1 MRGAVS
7 RWYTCSRVR
16 IASGVSS
23 ERPSWAA
30 RPVIRRTNSSSG
42 TSSNR
47 MWLRRCPCP
56 ARVRSTSSAWAAVR
70 GNPSNTAP
78 CCASGLAS
86 SSLIM
91 LRITL
96 SGTSFP
102 SSMYFLASRPSGVSV
117 LTAARKMSP
126 VVIFGRPSRSARIF
140 PWVPLP
146 EPGAP
151 NRRMNTACLHVA
163 LAPAELDAPF
173 LHEAVVVAQQQML
186 LHLLYRVERDA
197 DDDEQRRAAEAERHV
212 EDVGHHDGQ
221 HRHQGQEQG
230 ARKRD
235 PGQHAGNVVGRG
247 GPGLH
252 SGDEPALLL
261 EVLRQIHRVEDDGGV
276 EVGEEDDQ
284 DGAGDQVHRRRHAEI
299 LREVLQG
306 LIA

>member
-1 MRGAVS
+1 M
-7 RWYTCSRVR
+7 
-16 IASGVSS
+16 ASAWSS
-23 ERPSWAA
+23 DRPSWAA
-30 RPVIRRTNSSSG
+30 RLPIRRISSSSG
-42 TSSNR
+42 TSSSR
-47 MWLRRCPCP
+47 MWFKRWPRS
-56 ARVRSTSSAWAAVR
+56 ASVRSTSSAWAAVR
-70 GNPSNTAP
+70 GNPSSTAP
-78 CCASGLAS
+78 CCPSGLAS
-86 SSLIM
+86 PSLIR

-96 SGTSFP
+96 SGTSAP
-102 SSMYFLASRPSGVSV
+102 ESMYFFASRPSGVSAF
-117 LTAARKMSP
+117 TAPRRMSP

-235 PGQHAGNVVGRG
+235 PGQHVVNVVGRG

-276 EVGEEDDQ
+276 E
-284 DGAGDQVHRRRHAEI
+284 
-299 LREVLQG
+299 
-306 LIA
+306 

>member
-42 TSSNR
+42 TSSKR

-70 GNPSNTAP
+70 GNPSSTAP

-102 SSMYFLASRPSGVSV
+102 SSMYFFASRPSGVSAF
-117 LTAARKMSP
+117 TAPRRMSP

-163 LAPAELDAPF
+163 LAAAELDAPF
-173 LHEAVVVAQQQML
+173 LHETVVMAQQQML
-186 LHLLYRVERDA
+186 LHLLHGIEGHTHH
-197 DDDEQRRAAEAERHV
+197 DEERRAAEAERHV
-212 EDVGHHDGQ
+212 EDGRHHDRQ
-221 HRHQGQEQG
+221 HRHQRQQQR
-230 ARKRD
+230 ARERD
-235 PGQHAGNVVGRG
+235 PREHIVDVVGRG
-247 GPGLH
+247 GARLH
-252 SGDEPALLL
+252 AGDEPALFL
-261 EVLRQIHRVEDDGGV
+261 EILRQIHGV
-276 EVGEEDDQ
+276 ENDGRVKVGEEDDQ
-284 DGAGDQVHRRRHAEI
+284 DGAGDQIH
-299 LREVLQG
+299 G
-306 LIA
+306 